1 MSDHH
6 IVVIP
11 ADPWL
16 IPSIEQ
22 SSALVA
28 LLKQWMP
35 DADAI
40 SAEFSENIEFRD
52 CGESFEYVACPAC
65 NKTLDIA
72 QWHELMDNDYDIQHG
87 FQLNT
92 AILPCCGH
100 AAAVHQLTYSFTQ
113 GFSRFSL
120 IAENPQIS
128 PLTEQQID
136 QLQQVL
142 GSGVIVI
149 YRHI

>member
-16 IPSIEQ
+16 APSAEQ

-28 LLKQWMP
+28 LMTQWMP
-35 DADAI
+35 GADAI
-40 SAEFSENIEFRD
+40 SADISEYIEFRD

-65 NKTLDIA
+65 NKKLDIA
-72 QWHELMDNDYDIQHG
+72 QWHELMDTDYDIQHG
-87 FQLNT
+87 FQLRS
-92 AILPCCGH
+92 AVLPCCGH
-100 AAAVHQLTYSFTQ
+100 TAAVNQLIYSFTQ

-120 IAENPQIS
+120 TVENPPDS
-128 PLTEQQID
+128 PLTEQQIK

-142 GSGVIVI
+142 GSEIIVI